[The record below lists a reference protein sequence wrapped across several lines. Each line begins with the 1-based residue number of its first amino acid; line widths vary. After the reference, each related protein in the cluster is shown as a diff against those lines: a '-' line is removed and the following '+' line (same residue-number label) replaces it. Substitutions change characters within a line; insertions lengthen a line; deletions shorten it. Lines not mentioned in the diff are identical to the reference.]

1 MLKRFSFLLGVV
13 LFLLFISSCSS
24 TKDFVSDIT
33 LSEELTTEEKL
44 EFYGGKHVS
53 VDIPEMY
60 FDGEDWKERMIELI
74 SSAEDYI
81 FISSFLGSS
90 SEEIECIYDILEEKA
105 RSGVDVYIIID
116 GTSNLDMTDT
126 RFVMTPLNYLRE
138 SGVNLLI
145 YSPMSFTHLL
155 NPASLI
161 VRDHRKML
169 VIDGETAVIGGMNVN
184 YISMG
189 AGEKSQRDAM
199 YVFSSSSLCSL
210 LVDEFASI
218 WNDSSVIKMDAS
230 LYKRENENETAHFDA
245 WLFNHNAYSSTVSL
259 SGAFGSIINAAES
272 SIFLCPYLTTLDD
285 NMLLSLKKA
294 VDRGVDTEVWC
305 SVDSRGYAR
314 SGGAYAVE
322 KFIKKTGVTFYDV
335 SNASDGTVLPLFH
348 MKALIVDDRYIV
360 IGSSNFN
367 YRSMALS
374 HELALVID
382 CPEMAKEVKENIKEK
397 AVNPVLKT
405 LEDAEKEKEQWGNFF
420 WYLFTYFGG

>member
-1 MLKRFSFLLGVV
+1 MFKRFSFLLGVV
-13 LFLLFISSCSS
+13 LFLLFIPSCSS
-24 TKDFVSDIT
+24 TKDYVSPIT
-33 LSEELTTEEKL
+33 LSDELTTEEKL

-74 SSAEDYI
+74 SDADDYI

-90 SEEIECIYDILEEKA
+90 SEKIECIYDILEEKA

-218 WNDSSVIKMDAS
+218 WNDSSVVKMDAS

-245 WLFNHNAYSSTVSL
+245 WLFNHNAYSSTVSI

-272 SIFLCPYLTTLDD
+272 SIFLCPYLVTLDD
-285 NMLLSLKKA
+285 NMLLSLKNA
-294 VDRGVDTEVWC
+294 VDKGVDTEIWC

-314 SGGAYAVE
+314 SGASYAVE
-322 KFIKKTGVTFYDV
+322 KLIKETGVTFYDV
-335 SNASDGTVLPLFH
+335 SNAPDGTVLPLFH

-367 YRSMALS
+367 YRSMTLS

-405 LEDAEKEKEQWGNFF
+405 LEDAEKEKEQWGNLFC
-420 WYLFTYFGG
+420 YLFTYFGG